1 MRINLKNAVK
11 IFFPNPSLEMVY
23 FEAVAN
29 AMDAN
34 ASLIEIF
41 INIDSLSKT
50 ETYTIEIV
58 DNGDGFTDKNFEK
71 FSKLLEIEEKGHKGV
86 GRLVFLNYFEEVYVN
101 SIYQDQK
108 RVFTLSNTFDGD
120 NILSKGHGILKRTSL
135 LFKNY
140 VKNKINSYDYVKPE
154 AIKKALMEHFYPQ
167 LYQYKVNAKE
177 LRISIELKTNNPNP
191 QYNFYPDVKEIN
203 VSQIP
208 DLKLTSF
215 KSEEI
220 DLYENLDLYYSVEQR
235 EGAISTTIT
244 ALSVDGRTIPVDVI
258 SKGGIP
264 QGYEIIFL
272 LYSNLFAGKVNI
284 SRQELDMDDAELK
297 VIKRIFGEKIIE
309 ILDIKIPSI
318 KTINEVTTKSLEN
331 RYPHLNGLFESNSVG
346 LVDRNQS
353 LEIAQRRF
361 FQEQKEVLDA
371 VSLTDEVYEK
381 SLQLSAR
388 ILTEY
393 ILYRNIVI
401 EKLKKVDKENNEDE
415 IHNLI
420 VPKRST
426 LSKSNF
432 HNDLFTNNAWLL
444 DDKYM
449 SYKTIL
455 SERHMSEVLSH
466 LVISDEDS
474 VDQELEK
481 SNKRPDITII
491 FSNNPDQVE
500 KVDVVIVELKKLGLG
515 LAKREEVTSQ
525 LRQRA
530 RKLLQYFPD
539 KIQRIWFYGIVDI
552 DDEFKV
558 SLLEDK
564 YVELFS
570 CGTVF
575 YKEQSII
582 TDLDKRTE
590 IPVGLYVLS
599 FEAFLRDAEVRNS
612 TFLNLLKEELKGSD
626 KSA

>member
-1 MRINLKNAVK
+1 MRINLRNAVK

-34 ASLIEIF
+34 ASLIQIF

-86 GRLVFLNYFEEVYVN
+86 GRLVFLNYFEEVYVS

-120 NILSKGHGILKRTSL
+120 NILSKGHGSLKRTSL

-167 LYQYKVNAKE
+167 LYQYKVNSKE

-331 RYPHLNGLFESNSVG
+331 RYPHLNGLFENNSVG

-361 FQEQKEVLDA
+361 FQ
-371 VSLTDEVYEK
+371 
-381 SLQLSAR
+381 
-388 ILTEY
+388 
-393 ILYRNIVI
+393 
-401 EKLKKVDKENNEDE
+401 
-415 IHNLI
+415 
-420 VPKRST
+420 
-426 LSKSNF
+426 
-432 HNDLFTNNAWLL
+432 
-444 DDKYM
+444 
-449 SYKTIL
+449 
-455 SERHMSEVLSH
+455 
-466 LVISDEDS
+466 
-474 VDQELEK
+474 
-481 SNKRPDITII
+481 
-491 FSNNPDQVE
+491 
-500 KVDVVIVELKKLGLG
+500 
-515 LAKREEVTSQ
+515 
-525 LRQRA
+525 
-530 RKLLQYFPD
+530 
-539 KIQRIWFYGIVDI
+539 
-552 DDEFKV
+552 
-558 SLLEDK
+558 
-564 YVELFS
+564 
-570 CGTVF
+570 
-575 YKEQSII
+575 
-582 TDLDKRTE
+582 
-590 IPVGLYVLS
+590 
-599 FEAFLRDAEVRNS
+599 
-612 TFLNLLKEELKGSD
+612 
-626 KSA
+626 